1 MANYYGPAQDG
12 ILAMISVLSVMFLV
26 LFMSC
31 AYFLTYRAEVVAQEA
46 YVTTELARIRQQV
59 PSVPNV
65 AGYQTDY
72 DPQYIDLETLDF

>member
-1 MANYYGPAQDG
+1 MARHYGPAQDG

-26 LFMSC
+26 LFVSC
-31 AYFLTYRAEVVAQEA
+31 AYFLTYGAQVAAQEA
-46 YVTTELARIRQQV
+46 YVAAEIARMRQQV
-59 PSVPNV
+59 PPIPDV